1 MGSKPTTLL
10 QGHGCPKCSIS
21 KGEKKVAQYLDSL
34 NIEYIFNRCYF
45 NDLVGLNGGLMR
57 PDFIIPSLK
66 IWIEYDGIQHFE
78 AKSFN
83 TKMSEQQVQEE
94 YNRTVQNDQIKNQ
107 YAKANNW
114 ILVRIPYWDYDNIE
128 QILAA
133 YIEQEEQAI

>member
-1 MGSKPTTLL
+1 M
-10 QGHGCPKCSIS
+10 
-21 KGEKKVAQYLDSL
+21 DSL